1 MRRSFY
7 SLIILIFPLLSFSQ
21 QWKIFT
27 DTAGKFTAKYPPT
40 WINKVKE
47 GNRIFF
53 TSPPDSA
60 ADNFFENI
68 NITVTQ
74 RAGYGTEIKVKALF
88 PALTNVVKEQ
98 FTNFKEESLR
108 FFKWNGMDAAEIVY
122 SGNNKLDESIRIR
135 TTQWYCFYKSRLYLV
150 TFVADAVR
158 NDHNGTARKIMTSI
172 IFK

>member
-1 MRRSFY
+1 MPRY
-7 SLIILIFPLLSFSQ
+7 IYPLLILLFPLLSIGQ
-21 QWKIFT
+21 EWKTFT

-53 TSPPDSA
+53 TSPPDNA
-60 ADNFFENI
+60 LDDFFENI

-74 RAGYGTEIKVKALF
+74 RTGYGTEIKLKALF
-88 PALTNVVKEQ
+88 PAVTDAIKKQ
-98 FTNFKEESLR
+98 FTNFTEESLR
-108 FFKWNGMDAAEIVY
+108 FFKWNGMDAAELVY

-150 TFVADAVR
+150 TFVADAYKIS
-158 NDHNGTARKIMTSI
+158 HNETARKIMTSI
-172 IFK
+172 KFK